1 MRKLNVVYNHNYDI
15 PLPDGHR
22 FVGTKFSDLY
32 NHIKDSDIYK
42 NLIIHKSIEAPI
54 SDVQCVHK
62 SEYVLNVKQGSLS
75 RADERKINL
84 PWSKR
89 LARRSFLAIQ
99 GTLQTSQLALEN
111 GVACHLA
118 GGTHHAFKD
127 CGSGFCVFN
136 DLAYAALMLINNKIV
151 KKILIFDCDVHQGD
165 GTARILEKN
174 DNIFTCSIHCKKN
187 FPLNKAQSNLDIEL
201 EDHTNNTEYLFD
213 DLVFATGF
221 DAMTGAVN
229 AIDIRNENDISLKS
243 IWDKGPKTYLG
254 IMVSNFPNLFMITG
268 PQSPGVKS
276 QMILSIEQHVDFVHN
291 LIVHKQKNNFNTV
304 SANLNSQNEWVNHN
318 NEVANSTLYPLA
330 HSWYNGD
337 NIVGKSRNFMPYV
350 GGVAN
355 YKSICDEKIKNNYEG
370 FEFL

>member
-54 SDVQCVHK
+54 SDVQCVHN
-62 SEYVLNVKQGSLS
+62 SEYVLNVKQGNLS

-136 DLAYAALMLINNKIV
+136 DLAYASIALLNQKKV
-151 KKILIFDCDVHQGD
+151 KKILILDLDVHQGD
-165 GTARILEKN
+165 GTASICEN
-174 DNIFTCSIHCKKN
+174 IDNIFTCSIHCKNN
-187 FPLNKAQSNLDIEL
+187 FPFDKKNSNLDVPIDDEVNDVEYINILTKTLDQIESNFTP
-201 EDHTNNTEYLFD
+201 DIVFYDAGVDVHSND
-213 DLVFATGF
+213 DLGNLNLTDDGIKKRDEIVCEYFKEKKIPLCTVIGGGYSKNRQELASRHF
-221 DAMTGAVN
+221 
-229 AIDIRNENDISLKS
+229 S
-243 IWDKGPKTYLG
+243 IFETVSKTYL
-254 IMVSNFPNLFMITG
+254 
-268 PQSPGVKS
+268 
-276 QMILSIEQHVDFVHN
+276 
-291 LIVHKQKNNFNTV
+291 
-304 SANLNSQNEWVNHN
+304 
-318 NEVANSTLYPLA
+318 
-330 HSWYNGD
+330 
-337 NIVGKSRNFMPYV
+337 
-350 GGVAN
+350 
-355 YKSICDEKIKNNYEG
+355 
-370 FEFL
+370 

>member
-99 GTLQTSQLALEN
+99 GTLQTSQLALGN

-136 DLAYAALMLINNKIV
+136 DLAYASISLLNQKKV
-151 KKILIFDCDVHQGD
+151 KKILILDLDVHQGD
-165 GTARILEKN
+165 GTASICEN
-174 DNIFTCSIHCKKN
+174 IDNIFTCSIHCKNN
-187 FPLNKAQSNLDIEL
+187 FPFDKKNSNLDVPIDDEVNDVEYINILTKTLDQIESNFTP
-201 EDHTNNTEYLFD
+201 DIVFYDAGVDVHSND
-213 DLVFATGF
+213 DLGNLNLTDYGIKKRDEIVCEYFKEKKIPLCTVIGGGYSKNRQELASRHF
-221 DAMTGAVN
+221 
-229 AIDIRNENDISLKS
+229 S
-243 IWDKGPKTYLG
+243 IFETVSKTYL
-254 IMVSNFPNLFMITG
+254 
-268 PQSPGVKS
+268 
-276 QMILSIEQHVDFVHN
+276 
-291 LIVHKQKNNFNTV
+291 
-304 SANLNSQNEWVNHN
+304 
-318 NEVANSTLYPLA
+318 
-330 HSWYNGD
+330 
-337 NIVGKSRNFMPYV
+337 
-350 GGVAN
+350 
-355 YKSICDEKIKNNYEG
+355 
-370 FEFL
+370 

>member
-136 DLAYAALMLINNKIV
+136 DLAYASIALLNQKKV
-151 KKILIFDCDVHQGD
+151 KKILILDLDVHQGD
-165 GTARILEKN
+165 GTASICEN
-174 DNIFTCSIHCKKN
+174 IDNIFTCSIHCKNN
-187 FPLNKAQSNLDIEL
+187 FPFDKKNSNLDVPIDDEVNDVKYINILTKTLDQIESNFTP
-201 EDHTNNTEYLFD
+201 DIVFYDAGVDVHSND
-213 DLVFATGF
+213 DLGNLNLTDDGIKKRDEIVCEYFKEKKIPLCTVIGGGYSKNRQELASRHF
-221 DAMTGAVN
+221 
-229 AIDIRNENDISLKS
+229 S
-243 IWDKGPKTYLG
+243 IFETVSKTYL
-254 IMVSNFPNLFMITG
+254 
-268 PQSPGVKS
+268 
-276 QMILSIEQHVDFVHN
+276 
-291 LIVHKQKNNFNTV
+291 
-304 SANLNSQNEWVNHN
+304 
-318 NEVANSTLYPLA
+318 
-330 HSWYNGD
+330 
-337 NIVGKSRNFMPYV
+337 
-350 GGVAN
+350 
-355 YKSICDEKIKNNYEG
+355 
-370 FEFL
+370 

>member
-1 MRKLNVVYNHNYDI
+1 MRMLNVVYNHNYDI

-99 GTLQTSQLALEN
+99 GTLQTSQLALGN

-136 DLAYAALMLINNKIV
+136 DLAYASIALLNQKKV
-151 KKILIFDCDVHQGD
+151 KKILILDLDVHQGD
-165 GTARILEKN
+165 GTASICEN
-174 DNIFTCSIHCKKN
+174 IDNIFTCSIHCKNN
-187 FPLNKAQSNLDIEL
+187 FPFDKKNSNLDVPIDDEVNDVKYINILTKTLDQIESNFTP
-201 EDHTNNTEYLFD
+201 DIVFYDAGVDVHSND
-213 DLVFATGF
+213 DLGNLNLTDDGIKKRDEIVCEYFKEKKIPLCTVIGGGYSKNRQELASRHF
-221 DAMTGAVN
+221 
-229 AIDIRNENDISLKS
+229 S
-243 IWDKGPKTYLG
+243 IFETVSKTYL
-254 IMVSNFPNLFMITG
+254 
-268 PQSPGVKS
+268 
-276 QMILSIEQHVDFVHN
+276 
-291 LIVHKQKNNFNTV
+291 
-304 SANLNSQNEWVNHN
+304 
-318 NEVANSTLYPLA
+318 
-330 HSWYNGD
+330 
-337 NIVGKSRNFMPYV
+337 
-350 GGVAN
+350 
-355 YKSICDEKIKNNYEG
+355 
-370 FEFL
+370 

>member
-54 SDVQCVHK
+54 SDVQCVHN
-62 SEYVLNVKQGSLS
+62 SEYVLNVKQGNLS

-136 DLAYAALMLINNKIV
+136 DLAYASIALLNQKKV
-151 KKILIFDCDVHQGD
+151 KKILILDLDVHQGD
-165 GTARILEKN
+165 GTASICEN
-174 DNIFTCSIHCKKN
+174 IDNIFTCSIHCKNN
-187 FPLNKAQSNLDIEL
+187 FPFDKKNSNLDVPIDDEVNDVKYINILTKTLDQIESNFTP
-201 EDHTNNTEYLFD
+201 DIVFYDAGVDVHSND
-213 DLVFATGF
+213 DLGNLNLTDDGIKKRDEIVCEHFKEKKIPICTVIGGGYSKNRQELASRHF
-221 DAMTGAVN
+221 
-229 AIDIRNENDISLKS
+229 S
-243 IWDKGPKTYLG
+243 IFETVSKTYL
-254 IMVSNFPNLFMITG
+254 
-268 PQSPGVKS
+268 
-276 QMILSIEQHVDFVHN
+276 
-291 LIVHKQKNNFNTV
+291 
-304 SANLNSQNEWVNHN
+304 
-318 NEVANSTLYPLA
+318 
-330 HSWYNGD
+330 
-337 NIVGKSRNFMPYV
+337 
-350 GGVAN
+350 
-355 YKSICDEKIKNNYEG
+355 
-370 FEFL
+370 

>member
-1 MRKLNVVYNHNYDI
+1 MRKLNVVYNHNYDL

-99 GTLQTSQLALEN
+99 GTLQTSQLALGN

-136 DLAYAALMLINNKIV
+136 DLAYASITLLNQKKV
-151 KKILIFDCDVHQGD
+151 KKILILDLDVHQGD
-165 GTARILEKN
+165 GTASICEN
-174 DNIFTCSIHCKKN
+174 IDNIFTCSIHCKNN
-187 FPLNKAQSNLDIEL
+187 FPFDKKNSNLDVPIDDEVNDVEYINILTKTLDQIESNFTP
-201 EDHTNNTEYLFD
+201 DIVFYDAGVDVHSND
-213 DLVFATGF
+213 DLGNLNLTDDGIKKRDEIVCEYFKEKKIPLCTVIGGGYSKNRQELASRHF
-221 DAMTGAVN
+221 
-229 AIDIRNENDISLKS
+229 S
-243 IWDKGPKTYLG
+243 IFETVSKTYL
-254 IMVSNFPNLFMITG
+254 
-268 PQSPGVKS
+268 
-276 QMILSIEQHVDFVHN
+276 
-291 LIVHKQKNNFNTV
+291 
-304 SANLNSQNEWVNHN
+304 
-318 NEVANSTLYPLA
+318 
-330 HSWYNGD
+330 
-337 NIVGKSRNFMPYV
+337 
-350 GGVAN
+350 
-355 YKSICDEKIKNNYEG
+355 
-370 FEFL
+370 

>member
-54 SDVQCVHK
+54 SDVQCVHN
-62 SEYVLNVKQGSLS
+62 SEYVLNVKQGNLS

-136 DLAYAALMLINNKIV
+136 DLAYASIALLNQKKV
-151 KKILIFDCDVHQGD
+151 KKILILDLDVHQGD
-165 GTARILEKN
+165 GTASICEN
-174 DNIFTCSIHCKKN
+174 IDNIFTCSIHCKNN
-187 FPLNKAQSNLDIEL
+187 FPFDKKNSNLDVPIDDEVNDLKYINILTTTLDQIESIFMP
-201 EDHTNNTEYLFD
+201 DIVFYDAGVDVHSND
-213 DLVFATGF
+213 DLGNLNLTDDGIKKRDEIVCEYFKEKKIPLCTVIGGGYSKNRQELASRHF
-221 DAMTGAVN
+221 
-229 AIDIRNENDISLKS
+229 S
-243 IWDKGPKTYLG
+243 IFETVSKTYL
-254 IMVSNFPNLFMITG
+254 
-268 PQSPGVKS
+268 
-276 QMILSIEQHVDFVHN
+276 
-291 LIVHKQKNNFNTV
+291 
-304 SANLNSQNEWVNHN
+304 
-318 NEVANSTLYPLA
+318 
-330 HSWYNGD
+330 
-337 NIVGKSRNFMPYV
+337 
-350 GGVAN
+350 
-355 YKSICDEKIKNNYEG
+355 
-370 FEFL
+370 

>member
-1 MRKLNVVYNHNYDI
+1 MRKLSVVYNHNYDI

-99 GTLQTSQLALEN
+99 GTLQTSQLALGN

-136 DLAYAALMLINNKIV
+136 DLAYASIALLNQKKV
-151 KKILIFDCDVHQGD
+151 KKILILDLDVHQGD
-165 GTARILEKN
+165 GTASICEN
-174 DNIFTCSIHCKKN
+174 IDNIFTCSIHCKNN
-187 FPLNKAQSNLDIEL
+187 FPFDKKNSNLDVPIDDEVNDVEYINILTKTLDQIESNFTP
-201 EDHTNNTEYLFD
+201 DIVFYDAGVDVHSND
-213 DLVFATGF
+213 DLGNLNLTDDGIKKRDEIVCEYFKEKKIPLCTVIGGGYSKNRQELASRHF
-221 DAMTGAVN
+221 
-229 AIDIRNENDISLKS
+229 S
-243 IWDKGPKTYLG
+243 IFETVSKTYL
-254 IMVSNFPNLFMITG
+254 
-268 PQSPGVKS
+268 
-276 QMILSIEQHVDFVHN
+276 
-291 LIVHKQKNNFNTV
+291 
-304 SANLNSQNEWVNHN
+304 
-318 NEVANSTLYPLA
+318 
-330 HSWYNGD
+330 
-337 NIVGKSRNFMPYV
+337 
-350 GGVAN
+350 
-355 YKSICDEKIKNNYEG
+355 
-370 FEFL
+370 

>member
-54 SDVQCVHK
+54 SDVQCVHN
-62 SEYVLNVKQGSLS
+62 SEYVLNVKQGNLS

-136 DLAYAALMLINNKIV
+136 DLAYASITLLNQKKV
-151 KKILIFDCDVHQGD
+151 KKILILDLDVHQGD
-165 GTARILEKN
+165 GTASICEN
-174 DNIFTCSIHCKKN
+174 IDNIFTCSIHCKNN
-187 FPLNKAQSNLDIEL
+187 FPFDKKNSNLDVPIDDEVNDVKYINILTKTLDQIESNFTP
-201 EDHTNNTEYLFD
+201 DIVFYDAGVDVHSND
-213 DLVFATGF
+213 DLGNLNLTDDGIKKRDEIVCEYFKEKKIPLCTVIGGGYSKNRQELASRHF
-221 DAMTGAVN
+221 
-229 AIDIRNENDISLKS
+229 S
-243 IWDKGPKTYLG
+243 IFETVSKTYL
-254 IMVSNFPNLFMITG
+254 
-268 PQSPGVKS
+268 
-276 QMILSIEQHVDFVHN
+276 
-291 LIVHKQKNNFNTV
+291 
-304 SANLNSQNEWVNHN
+304 
-318 NEVANSTLYPLA
+318 
-330 HSWYNGD
+330 
-337 NIVGKSRNFMPYV
+337 
-350 GGVAN
+350 
-355 YKSICDEKIKNNYEG
+355 
-370 FEFL
+370 

>member
-136 DLAYAALMLINNKIV
+136 DLAYASIALLNQKKV
-151 KKILIFDCDVHQGD
+151 KKILILDLDVHQGD
-165 GTARILEKN
+165 GTASICEN
-174 DNIFTCSIHCKKN
+174 IDNIFTCSIHCKNN
-187 FPLNKAQSNLDIEL
+187 FPFDKKNSNLDVPIDDEVDDVKYINILTKTLDQIESHFTP
-201 EDHTNNTEYLFD
+201 DIVFYDAGVDVHSND
-213 DLVFATGF
+213 DLGNLNLTDDGIKKRDEIVCEYFKEKKIPLCTVIGGGYSKNRQELASRHF
-221 DAMTGAVN
+221 
-229 AIDIRNENDISLKS
+229 S
-243 IWDKGPKTYLG
+243 IFETVSKTYL
-254 IMVSNFPNLFMITG
+254 
-268 PQSPGVKS
+268 
-276 QMILSIEQHVDFVHN
+276 
-291 LIVHKQKNNFNTV
+291 
-304 SANLNSQNEWVNHN
+304 
-318 NEVANSTLYPLA
+318 
-330 HSWYNGD
+330 
-337 NIVGKSRNFMPYV
+337 
-350 GGVAN
+350 
-355 YKSICDEKIKNNYEG
+355 
-370 FEFL
+370 

>member
-62 SEYVLNVKQGSLS
+62 SEYVLNVKQGNLS

-118 GGTHHAFKD
+118 GGTHHAFYD
-127 CGSGFCVFN
+127 RGEAFCMLN
-136 DLAYAALMLINNKIV
+136 DQAIAANYIIQEGLF
-151 KKILIFDCDVHQGD
+151 KKILIIDLDVHQGN
-165 GTARILEKN
+165 GTASLFN
-174 DNIFTCSIHCKKN
+174 SNPNVYTFSFHGKKKL
-187 FPLNKAQSNLDIEL
+187 PI
-201 EDHTNNTEYLFD
+201 
-213 DLVFATGF
+213 
-221 DAMTGAVN
+221 
-229 AIDIRNENDISLKS
+229 
-243 IWDKGPKTYLG
+243 
-254 IMVSNFPNLFMITG
+254 
-268 PQSPGVKS
+268 
-276 QMILSIEQHVDFVHN
+276 
-291 LIVHKQKNNFNTV
+291 
-304 SANLNSQNEWVNHN
+304 
-318 NEVANSTLYPLA
+318 
-330 HSWYNGD
+330 
-337 NIVGKSRNFMPYV
+337 
-350 GGVAN
+350 
-355 YKSICDEKIKNNYEG
+355 
-370 FEFL
+370 

>member
-1 MRKLNVVYNHNYDI
+1 MRNLNVVYNHNYDI

-99 GTLQTSQLALEN
+99 GTLQTSQLALGN

-136 DLAYAALMLINNKIV
+136 DLAYASIALLNQKKV
-151 KKILIFDCDVHQGD
+151 KKILILDLDVHQGD
-165 GTARILEKN
+165 GTASICEN
-174 DNIFTCSIHCKKN
+174 IDNIFTCSIHCKNN
-187 FPLNKAQSNLDIEL
+187 FPFDKKNSNLDVPIDDEVNDVKYINILTKTLDQIESNFTP
-201 EDHTNNTEYLFD
+201 DIVFYDAGVDVHSND
-213 DLVFATGF
+213 DLGNLNLTDDGIKKRDEIVCEYFKEKKIPLCTVIGGGYSKNRQELASRHF
-221 DAMTGAVN
+221 
-229 AIDIRNENDISLKS
+229 S
-243 IWDKGPKTYLG
+243 IFETVSKTYL
-254 IMVSNFPNLFMITG
+254 
-268 PQSPGVKS
+268 
-276 QMILSIEQHVDFVHN
+276 
-291 LIVHKQKNNFNTV
+291 
-304 SANLNSQNEWVNHN
+304 
-318 NEVANSTLYPLA
+318 
-330 HSWYNGD
+330 
-337 NIVGKSRNFMPYV
+337 
-350 GGVAN
+350 
-355 YKSICDEKIKNNYEG
+355 
-370 FEFL
+370 

>member
-99 GTLQTSQLALEN
+99 GTLQTSQLALGN

-136 DLAYAALMLINNKIV
+136 DLAYASIALLNQKKIN
-151 KKILIFDCDVHQGD
+151 KILILDLDVHQGD
-165 GTARILEKN
+165 GTASICEN
-174 DNIFTCSIHCKKN
+174 IDNIFTCSIHCKNN
-187 FPLNKAQSNLDIEL
+187 FPFDKKNSNLDVPIDDEVDDVKYINILTKTLDQIESNFTP
-201 EDHTNNTEYLFD
+201 DIVFYDAGVDVHSND
-213 DLVFATGF
+213 DLGNLNLTDDGIKKRDEIVCEYFKEKKIPLCTVIGGGYSKNRQELASRHF
-221 DAMTGAVN
+221 
-229 AIDIRNENDISLKS
+229 S
-243 IWDKGPKTYLG
+243 IFETVSKTYL
-254 IMVSNFPNLFMITG
+254 
-268 PQSPGVKS
+268 
-276 QMILSIEQHVDFVHN
+276 
-291 LIVHKQKNNFNTV
+291 
-304 SANLNSQNEWVNHN
+304 
-318 NEVANSTLYPLA
+318 
-330 HSWYNGD
+330 
-337 NIVGKSRNFMPYV
+337 
-350 GGVAN
+350 
-355 YKSICDEKIKNNYEG
+355 
-370 FEFL
+370 

>member
-54 SDVQCVHK
+54 SDVQCVHN
-62 SEYVLNVKQGSLS
+62 SEYVLNVKQGTLS

-136 DLAYAALMLINNKIV
+136 DLAYASIALLNQKKV
-151 KKILIFDCDVHQGD
+151 KKILILDLDVHQGD
-165 GTARILEKN
+165 GTASICEN
-174 DNIFTCSIHCKKN
+174 IDNIFTCSIHCKNN
-187 FPLNKAQSNLDIEL
+187 FPFDKKNSNLDVPIDDEVNDVKYINILTKTLDQIESHFTP
-201 EDHTNNTEYLFD
+201 DIVFYDAGVDVHSND
-213 DLVFATGF
+213 DLGNLNLTDDGIKKRDEIVCEYFKEKKIPLCTVIGGGYSKNRQELASRHF
-221 DAMTGAVN
+221 
-229 AIDIRNENDISLKS
+229 S
-243 IWDKGPKTYLG
+243 IFETVSKTYL
-254 IMVSNFPNLFMITG
+254 
-268 PQSPGVKS
+268 
-276 QMILSIEQHVDFVHN
+276 
-291 LIVHKQKNNFNTV
+291 
-304 SANLNSQNEWVNHN
+304 
-318 NEVANSTLYPLA
+318 
-330 HSWYNGD
+330 
-337 NIVGKSRNFMPYV
+337 
-350 GGVAN
+350 
-355 YKSICDEKIKNNYEG
+355 
-370 FEFL
+370 